1 MSDYI
6 CHDFKTPRND
16 TSRRL
21 PDTFKAVPLFFFLSL
36 VGSAYFMTMDW
47 MAYKHAQKTKIE
59 AEARKT
65 ELDEAAKKLTDEKAV
80 LDTETAK
87 AESLAKWME
96 GARNVQPIATAIARA
111 MPPEVRLSDLNLE
124 RSEQVP
130 SNLSLSLRINGGSA
144 AEVSLIETGLSR
156 LQYRSFSPQQNKN
169 EEVIEYRSTLVRQ
182 EQ

>member
-16 TSRRL
+16 TSKRL
-21 PDTFKAVPLFFFLSL
+21 PDTFKAVPLFFYLCL

-47 MAYKHAQKTKIE
+47 MSYKQAKLLKME

-65 ELDEAAKKLTDEKAV
+65 ELDDAAKKLNDEKAA
-80 LDTETAK
+80 LDNETAK
-87 AESLAKWME
+87 AELLAKWME
-96 GARNVQPIATAIARA
+96 GARNVQPITTAIARA
-111 MPPEVRLSDLNLE
+111 MPPEVRLSDLSIE

-144 AEVSLIETGLSR
+144 AEVGLIETGLSR
-156 LQYRSFSPQQNKN
+156 LQYRSFSPQQSKA
-169 EEVIEYRSTLVRQ
+169 EDVIEYRSTLVRQ